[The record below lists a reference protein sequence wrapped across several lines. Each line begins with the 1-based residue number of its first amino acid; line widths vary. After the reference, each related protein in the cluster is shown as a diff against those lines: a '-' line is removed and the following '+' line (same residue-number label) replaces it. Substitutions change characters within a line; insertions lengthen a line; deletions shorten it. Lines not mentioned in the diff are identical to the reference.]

1 MDRVAI
7 AWTGAQLDLIGELAM
22 KGKRM
27 AVIQMGGGQ
36 LDVGIPYPQL
46 RLGNQVFHIIKICAK
61 LTSSS
66 TELSNRQ

>member
-46 RLGNQVFHIIKICAK
+46 RLGN
-61 LTSSS
+61 
-66 TELSNRQ
+66 